1 MAVTL
6 YNVIIVF
13 RTIACFFSPDLQL
26 FSISIMCEAVKH
38 LSARRAVRHRIGLP
52 TRTSGVLRASALG
65 AFLLL
70 VVTWTKGICA
80 DAPLILAVHPY
91 QKYST
96 LMGKYTPLADYL
108 GEALQREVVVRI
120 GKSYQ
125 DHVAYIGK
133 NRVDIAIMGP
143 VSYVTTVAQ
152 YGEQPILARFE
163 INGRPLFQGAI
174 IARQDSTLGNLS
186 ALRGK
191 RFAFGDRASTMSHL
205 IPRFMLSEAGVG
217 VEDLADY
224 QFLGSHDNV
233 ALAVLAGDFDVG
245 AVKEEVF
252 YNYQQRGL
260 KAVALSP
267 MLSEHLFVARSNLDP
282 ETLQTLRNA
291 LFSLGDSKR
300 GRAIM
305 RGIKNT
311 MTGMVPASDAD
322 YDNLRAI
329 LRTLDEQGV
338 R

>member
-1 MAVTL
+1 MG
-6 YNVIIVF
+6 IVF
-13 RTIACFFSPDLQL
+13 RKTPCFCSPDLQI
-26 FSISIMCEAVKH
+26 FSISIMCEPVKQ
-38 LSARRAVRHRIGLP
+38 LSAWRTARHRMDSP
-52 TRTSGVLRASALG
+52 TRTWGLHRVSVLG
-65 AFLLL
+65 AVVLL
-70 VVTWTKGICA
+70 VLAWMPEVYA

-96 LMGKYTPLADYL
+96 LMTKYTPLAGYL
-108 GEALQREVVVRI
+108 SDALRRELVVRI
-120 GKSYQ
+120 GKDYQ

-152 YGEQPILARFE
+152 YGAKPILARFE

-174 IARQDSTLGNLS
+174 IARQDSTLGDLS

-205 IPRFMLSEAGVG
+205 IPRFTLSEAGVD

-233 ALAVLAGDFDVG
+233 ALAVLVGDFDAG

-252 YNYQQRGL
+252 FNYQERGL
-260 KAVALSP
+260 KAIAFTP
-267 MLSEHLFVARSNLDP
+267 ALSEHLFVARSDLDP
-282 ETLQTLRNA
+282 EIIQTLRDA
-291 LFSLGDSKR
+291 LYSLGDSER

-305 RGIKNT
+305 RGIKKS
-311 MTGMVPASDAD
+311 MTGMVPAKDAD
-322 YDNLRAI
+322 YDDLRAI
-329 LRTLDEQGV
+329 LRTLDDQGV
-338 R
+338 Q